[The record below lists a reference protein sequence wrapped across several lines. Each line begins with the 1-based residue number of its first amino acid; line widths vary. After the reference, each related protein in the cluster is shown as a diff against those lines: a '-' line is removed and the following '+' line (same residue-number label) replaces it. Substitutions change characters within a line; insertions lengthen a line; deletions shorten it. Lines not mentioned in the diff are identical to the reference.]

1 MFGKEV
7 KGREVCGGEEE
18 EESCQ
23 EEWVVGGEVEGCQK
37 EEEEEVEGC
46 EEERGL

>member
-23 EEWVVGGEVEGCQK
+23 EEWVVGGEVEGC
-37 EEEEEVEGC
+37 EEG
-46 EEERGL
+46 RGW